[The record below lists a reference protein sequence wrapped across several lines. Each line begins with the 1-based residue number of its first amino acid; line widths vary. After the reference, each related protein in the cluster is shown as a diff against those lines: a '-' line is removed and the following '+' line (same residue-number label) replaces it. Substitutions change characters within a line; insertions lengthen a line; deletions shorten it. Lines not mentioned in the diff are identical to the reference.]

1 MYISDP
7 EELLLLFS
15 QIICQTQDPIL
26 LGEFQAHF
34 ISNCIKL
41 KEGSDISKS
50 VSIANSKENV
60 PTTDEMLQHLLQGN
74 TNKQGPKNINDSAK
88 NVAEES
94 ADKQNLKNNVGFNPK

>member
-60 PTTDEMLQHLLQGN
+60 PAKNEMQGN
-74 TNKQGPKNINDSAK
+74 TNKQNPKDINDSAK
-88 NVAEES
+88 NVAKEP
-94 ADKQNLKNNVGFNPK
+94 ADRQNLKDNVGFNPK